1 MIVVVTSDD
10 LFAQR
15 FADGEERRDHHTGK
29 AATTSIEVSPQL
41 ICQRACLATSS
52 VGHGVA
58 YTANPGMRLWA
69 TLHSLRQGLR
79 S

>member
-1 MIVVVTSDD
+1 MIGVVTPGD

-15 FADGEERRDHHTGK
+15 FADGEQKRDHHTGN
-29 AATTSIEVSPQL
+29 AATASNEVNPQL
-41 ICQRACLATSS
+41 ICQCACLATSS
-52 VGHGVA
+52 LAHGVA
-58 YTANPGMRLWA
+58 HTANPSMRLWA